1 MAARRDGQ
9 TDEKTKKVKEEAEML
24 KDKSKRKKTVKSYRN
39 DFTVFDSLWSQHR
52 VINSEREIPDYCV
65 CVFL

>member
-9 TDEKTKKVKEEAEML
+9 TDEKTKKVKEEADML

-39 DFTVFDSLWSQHR
+39 DFTVFDSLWS
-52 VINSEREIPDYCV
+52 
-65 CVFL
+65 